1 VEVIMGRHF
10 GWVFAVGLAIWITPT
25 PAAAQVRVGVH
36 TPNIGVSVAV
46 GSPRVYVVDRH
57 DDPYYRYRGRPYR
70 PAPIVVVHE
79 RDRYRGKRER
89 EYRKDVREARRE
101 YERDLREARRDY
113 EQDLRDARR
122 DRRR

>member
-1 VEVIMGRHF
+1 MGRYF
-10 GWVFAVGLAIWITPT
+10 AWVFAVGLAIWISPT

-57 DDPYYRYRGRPYR
+57 DDRYYRGRPYR
-70 PAPIVVVHE
+70 RAPVVVVYD
-79 RDRYRGKRER
+79 RDRDSRKRER
-89 EYRKDVREARRE
+89 EYQKDVRDARRE
-101 YERDLREARRDY
+101 YEKDLREARRDY
-113 EQDLRDARR
+113 ERDIREARR